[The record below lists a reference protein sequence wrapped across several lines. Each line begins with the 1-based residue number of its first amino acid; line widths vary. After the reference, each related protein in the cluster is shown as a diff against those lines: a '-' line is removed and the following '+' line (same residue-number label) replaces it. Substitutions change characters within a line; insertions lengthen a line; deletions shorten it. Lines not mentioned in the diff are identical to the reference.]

1 MVKSNTGRRLPSV
14 LRWILWVLLVQFI
27 LINISASFYAYRLTH
42 FYEDSSL
49 LVYRPTTNVF
59 AKTWKLF
66 TGPKFGK
73 STFDAVP
80 DFPFDAVKLTTKS
93 KLVLDAWYIK
103 TDSISRGTVILFH
116 GITSNKLAMLAEA
129 AQFRFL
135 RFDVLLVDFRAHG
148 NSAGKTT
155 TIGYRETEDLKLA
168 YDWVKDRGEK
178 NIYLWGS
185 SMGAV
190 VVAKAIND
198 YSLNPSGII
207 LEMPFLSMES
217 HLKARARVL
226 GFPQQPF
233 GFLVT
238 LWISIERGFN
248 GFRHDTDD
256 YVKKVNCPVLL
267 QWGALDPYVLQDE
280 TARIFSSIASKE
292 KKIVVYESAGH
303 ESMFKNDPLRW
314 RKEVS
319 DFLGKVDSR

>member
-1 MVKSNTGRRLPSV
+1 MVKSNKRRRWPSF

-49 LVYRPTTNVF
+49 LVYHPATNVF

-66 TGPKFGK
+66 TGPRFGK
-73 STFDAVP
+73 SIVDAKP
-80 DFPFDAVKLTTKS
+80 DFPFESVKLTTKS
-93 KLVLDAWYIK
+93 KLTIDAWYIK
-103 TDSISRGTVILFH
+103 TDSVSRGTVLLFH
-116 GITSNKLAMLAEA
+116 GITSNKLSMLSEA
-129 AQFRFL
+129 AEFRFL
-135 RFDVLLVDFRAHG
+135 NFDVLLVDFRAHG
-148 NSAGKTT
+148 SSSGQTT

-168 YDWVKDRGEK
+168 YDWVRNRGEK

-198 YSLNPSGII
+198 YSLTPSGII

-238 LWISIERGFN
+238 MWISIERGFN
-248 GFRHDTDD
+248 GFRHETTD
-256 YVKKVNCPVLL
+256 YVKKVNCPVLM

-280 TARIFSSIASKE
+280 TAAIFTSIASE
-292 KKIVVYESAGH
+292 DKKLVVYESAGH

-314 RKEVS
+314 RTEVGA
-319 DFLGKVDSR
+319 FLKKVVSR